1 MFYCFDGID
10 GAGKSTQMRLFC
22 DWLSERGQTVV
33 TCRDPGGTDLGESI
47 RQLLLHDDQTRVGL
61 TAEMLLY
68 MASRAQ
74 LVEEIIRPALDRGET
89 VVSDRFV
96 TANIVYQ
103 GHAGGLDVEQ
113 VRAVGQAA
121 TGGLMPDCTF
131 LFDMDPDEA
140 LARIGR
146 EPDRIESRGAD
157 YRQKVRDGFLAE
169 AQLDPETTHLIDASG
184 AVEGIQSRIR
194 EIAAELEAS
203 A

>member
-10 GAGKSTQMRLFC
+10 GAGKSTQLRLFC
-22 DWLSERGQTVV
+22 EWLAERGQSVV
-33 TCRDPGGTDLGESI
+33 TCRDPGGTELGERVRS
-47 RQLLLHDDQTRVGL
+47 LLLHDETQVGL
-61 TAEMLLY
+61 NAEMLLY

-74 LVEEIIRPALDRGET
+74 LVEQVIRPALDRGET
-89 VVSDRFV
+89 IVSDRFV

-121 TGGLMPDCTF
+121 TGGLRPDCTF
-131 LFDMDPDEA
+131 LFDMDPDAA

-157 YRQKVRDGFLAE
+157 YRQKVRNGFLLE
-169 AQLDPETTHLIDASG
+169 ARRAPETMHVIDASG
-184 AVEGIQSRIR
+184 AVEEIQARIR
-194 EIAAELEAS
+194 EIAAQLDAS
-203 A
+203 D